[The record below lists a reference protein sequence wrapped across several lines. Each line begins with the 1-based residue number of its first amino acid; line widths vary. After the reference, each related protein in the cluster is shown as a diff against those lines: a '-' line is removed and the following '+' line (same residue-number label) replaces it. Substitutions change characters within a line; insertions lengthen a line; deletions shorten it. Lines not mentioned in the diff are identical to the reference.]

1 MTSKVRQLRAV
12 VGSTAR
18 LSRRHE
24 PCELGPLS
32 LEAAGTTGSPAPIH
46 HTFTRLATGTRMKP
60 SVVVAH
66 ETGSAYA
73 RSINS
78 TLY

>member
-1 MTSKVRQLRAV
+1 M

-18 LSRRHE
+18 LSRRRE

-32 LEAAGTTGSPAPIH
+32 LEAAGTTGSPAY
-46 HTFTRLATGTRMKP
+46 ATTTLGFMRVP
-60 SVVVAH
+60 VAKRVKVWWMG
-66 ETGSAYA
+66 EPGSAYA